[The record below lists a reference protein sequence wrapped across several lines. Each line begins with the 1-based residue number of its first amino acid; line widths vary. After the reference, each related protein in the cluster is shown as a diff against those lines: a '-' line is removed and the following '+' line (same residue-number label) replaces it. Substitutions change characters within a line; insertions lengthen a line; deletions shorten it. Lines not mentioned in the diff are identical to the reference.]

1 MAQNFRHDEILQIAR
16 EVGKVT
22 VEGLAAHFT
31 VTTQTI
37 RRDLAELCGRG
48 HLTRIH
54 GGAIPPA
61 TVLNPGY
68 EERSHLAV
76 DEKEAMA
83 RLCAAEIPDG
93 VSLFLNIGTTTE
105 AVARALLNHK
115 NLMVITNNLNV
126 ANILATSPHSEVI
139 VTGGVLRRS
148 DGGLVGDVAA
158 EIIQQFRVD
167 YAVIGIAS
175 IAKDGILLDHDF
187 REVRVTQ
194 AIIQNARKAFLLA
207 DAIKYTRHAPVR
219 IGSLADM
226 DAFFTDE
233 QPPDAIGQLCQEND
247 VSIHVAQ

>member
-16 EVGKVT
+16 DIGKVT
-22 VEGLAAHFT
+22 VDGLSNHFD

-37 RRDLAELCGRG
+37 RRDLAELCERG

-54 GGAIPPA
+54 GGAIPPS

-83 RLCAAEIPDG
+83 RMCAAQIPDG

-158 EIIQQFRVD
+158 EIIRQFRVD

-175 IAKDGILLDHDF
+175 IAADGILLDHDF

-194 AIIQNARKAFLLA
+194 AIIQNARKSFLLA

-233 QPPDAIGQLCQEND
+233 NPPKEIVDLCAENN
-247 VSIHVAQ
+247 VEIHIAR

>member
-22 VEGLAAHFT
+22 VEGLAGHFN

-37 RRDLAELCGRG
+37 RRDLAELCARG

-54 GGAIPPA
+54 GGAIPPS

-83 RLCAAEIPDG
+83 RLCAAQIPDG

-158 EIIQQFRVD
+158 EIIRQFRVD

-175 IAKDGILLDHDF
+175 IAADGILLDHDF

-233 QPPDAIGQLCQEND
+233 PPPAAIAALCTENN
-247 VSIHVAQ
+247 VSVHVAQ

>member
-16 EVGKVT
+16 KSGKVT
-22 VEGLAAHFT
+22 VEGLALHFD

-37 RRDLAELCGRG
+37 RRDLGELCERG
-48 HLTRIH
+48 HLTRVH
-54 GGAIPPA
+54 GGAIPPS

-83 RLCAAEIPDG
+83 RMCAAQIPDG

-158 EIIQQFRVD
+158 EIIRQFRVD

-175 IAKDGILLDHDF
+175 IAEDGILLDHDF

-194 AIIQNARKAFLLA
+194 AIIQNARKSFLLA

-233 QPPDAIGQLCQEND
+233 TPPAAISTLCAENG

>member
-1 MAQNFRHDEILQIAR
+1 MAQNFRHDVILKIAR
-16 EVGKVT
+16 DTGKVT
-22 VEGLAAHFT
+22 VDGLSAHFD
-31 VTTQTI
+31 VTAQTI
-37 RRDLAELCGRG
+37 RRDLGELCNLG
-48 HLTRIH
+48 HLTRVH
-54 GGAIPPA
+54 GGAIPPS

-83 RLCAAEIPDG
+83 ELCAAQIPDG

-148 DGGLVGDVAA
+148 DGGLIGDIAA
-158 EIIQQFRVD
+158 EVIKQFRVD
-167 YAVIGIAS
+167 YAVIGIAA
-175 IAKDGILLDHDF
+175 IAEDGVLLDHDF

-194 AIIQNARKAFLLA
+194 AIIENSRKSFLLA

-226 DAFFTDE
+226 DTFITDE
-233 QPPDAIGQLCQEND
+233 TPPEAIRQLCAESD
-247 VSIHVAQ
+247 VTIHVAQ